1 MSTQNTA
8 GGVPPVSAA
17 AHIAPV
23 DTGGVV
29 YADYQSAKPV
39 DPRVVAAMLPYFTQ
53 TFGNAASLHVIGD
66 AATAALEDARARVAR
81 FIGAEPGEIVFTSG
95 ATEAN
100 NLALIGYAT
109 RNRRKGDHVIITEAE
124 HISILNI
131 AKYLEKNGF
140 RVTRAPIDL
149 YGHVSVKKLR
159 ARITDDTI
167 LVSVGWAS
175 NEIGTVQPIAE
186 IAEVLA
192 GTGIVLHSD
201 AVAAEGLV
209 PIDVSTVPIGMLT
222 LSSND
227 IYGPRG
233 LGALYVRKGVA
244 VAPVLLGGGQERGL
258 RSGSE
263 DLAAVVGMAAAADLM
278 QEEMPAEVER
288 IRAIRDR
295 LVQRVLAEI
304 PDAHLNGAPLDHPGG
319 RLPNNAHFRFDGV
332 EGEAMVLSL
341 RDAGIAA
348 STGSACSS
356 KTLEPSHTLIS
367 CGLLHEEAHG
377 SLEFTF
383 GRWSRAE
390 DVARIMA
397 VLPGVIARLRELS
410 PLYEKRP
417 APERTSRHA
426 KSAPRHAKS
435 AARETTPIG
444 ETAPVGEKGPA

>member
-1 MSTQNTA
+1 MTA
-8 GGVPPVSAA
+8 P
-17 AHIAPV
+17 
-23 DTGGVV
+23 DVV
-29 YADYQSAKPV
+29 YADYQSSKPV
-39 DPRVVAAMLPYFTQ
+39 DPRVVEAMLPYFGH
-53 TFGNAASLHVIGD
+53 TFGNAASLHGVGD

-81 FIGAEPGEIVFTSG
+81 FFGAEPAEIVFTSG

-100 NLALIGYAT
+100 NLALIGYAQ
-109 RNRRKGDHVIITEAE
+109 RNRRKGDHIIITEAE

-140 RVTRAPIDL
+140 RVTRLPIDL
-149 YGHVSVKKLR
+149 HGRVSAKKLR

-167 LVSVGWAS
+167 LASVGWAS
-175 NEIGTVQPIAE
+175 NEIGTIQPVEE
-186 IAEVLA
+186 IAELLA

-201 AVAAEGLV
+201 AVAAEGLL
-209 PIDVSTVPIGMLT
+209 PIDVRKVPVGMLS

-227 IYGPRG
+227 LYGPRG

-244 VAPVLLGGGQERGL
+244 VAPVLLGGGQERGI
-258 RSGSE
+258 RSGTE
-263 DLAAVVGMAAAADLM
+263 DVAAIAGMAAAADIM
-278 QEEMPAEVER
+278 AAEQPAEVAR

-295 LVQRVLAEI
+295 LVARVLAEI
-304 PDAHLNGAPLDHPGG
+304 PDAHLNGTPLDHPGG
-319 RLPNNAHFRFDGV
+319 RLPNNAHFRFEAV

-383 GRWSRAE
+383 GRFSKDE
-390 DVARIMA
+390 DVDRIMA
-397 VLPGVIARLRELS
+397 ALPGVIARLRELS
-410 PLYEKRP
+410 PLYAKDP
-417 APERTSRHA
+417 A
-426 KSAPRHAKS
+426 
-435 AARETTPIG
+435 
-444 ETAPVGEKGPA
+444 